1 MIEVNNRYTQMQ
13 LNQYNVEASEW
24 SEANRNKVV
33 GSFDLHNEWSDYEI
47 LFERITNTKDK
58 IAIDFG
64 CGPGRNLVKYK
75 NLFQR
80 LDGVDIS
87 PVNIEKA
94 KLYCFRHGII
104 NNNFYVNNGIDLEN
118 IESNQYDVVM
128 STITLQH
135 ICVYD
140 IRKNLFKE
148 FHRILKNGGTITS
161 QMGFGPYV
169 PQKNSVDYYDNCY
182 DAHASNG
189 ECDARVEEP
198 NQIKSDLEEIG
209 FSDFS
214 FKITTTGPGDMHPN
228 WIFFSA
234 IK

>member
-1 MIEVNNRYTQMQ
+1 MIEINNRYTQMQ
-13 LNQYNVEASEW
+13 LNQYNAEASQW
-24 SEANRNKVV
+24 SEANRDKVV
-33 GSFDLHNEWSDYEI
+33 GSFDLHNQWGDYEI
-47 LFERITNTKDK
+47 LFERIANTNDK

-75 NLFQR
+75 NTFQR

-87 PVNIEKA
+87 PINIEKA
-94 KLYCFRHGII
+94 KIYCFRNGII

-118 IESNQYDVVM
+118 IESDQYDVVM

-148 FHRILKNGGTITS
+148 FHRILKNGGTFTS
-161 QMGFGPYV
+161 QMGFGPSV

-189 ECDARVEEP
+189 SCDTRVETP
-198 NQIKSDLEEIG
+198 DQLKTDLEEVG
-209 FSDFS
+209 FSDFN
-214 FKITTTGPGDMHPN
+214 FKITETGPGDKHPN
-228 WIFFSA
+228 WIFFSVR
-234 IK
+234 K